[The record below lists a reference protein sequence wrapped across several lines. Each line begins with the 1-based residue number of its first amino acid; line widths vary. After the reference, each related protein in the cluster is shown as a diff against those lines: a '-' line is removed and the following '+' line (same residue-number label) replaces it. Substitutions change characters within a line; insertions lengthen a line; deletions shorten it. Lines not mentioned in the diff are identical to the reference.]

1 MEEVKKELVN
11 CLLDKKIRIE
21 YIPKYE
27 TIYNVA
33 NSPAK
38 EGMHVESKWSYPC
51 FAERGERVKF
61 LTDDEIEFL
70 GSELNAD
77 LSFPVDSDKPC
88 FWSYPKFRLPTLS
101 VRSFELDLSKP
112 MDYIYWKAL
121 KCWPIIASR
130 PEDERERPREV
141 RWRMID
147 TEETKKFKSKSG
159 KDKAAAW
166 RTYGQFEQNREVLIY
181 VYYNITG
188 KAYNYKEVTQDD
200 LYGYFEPIMDSNAAT
215 FVFQIEQPN
224 IKFKGLLHCAWMAN
238 IITKKSSGFYYIK
251 DDVEIKLF
259 KDGEEGTLED
269 AANFLLNPVN
279 QKFKFEIEALFEKYK
294 NS

>member
-11 CLLDKKIRIE
+11 CLLNKKIRVE
-21 YIPKYE
+21 YIPKYD
-27 TIYNVA
+27 TIYNVSG
-33 NSPAK
+33 SPAK
-38 EGMHVESKWSYPC
+38 DGMHAEAKASYPC

-70 GSELNAD
+70 GGKLNAD

-130 PEDERERPREV
+130 PEDERERPKEI
-141 RWRMID
+141 RWRMVD
-147 TEETKKFKSKSG
+147 TEEVQKFKTKSG
-159 KDKAAAW
+159 KDKFSAW
-166 RTYGQFEQNREVLIY
+166 MLYGELKSFKEVLIY
-181 VYYNITG
+181 IYYNISN
-188 KAYNYKEVTQDD
+188 KAYNYKEVTLDD
-200 LYGYFEPIMDSNAAT
+200 LYGYYEPIMDGNAGT
-215 FVFQIEQPN
+215 FMFQAEQPN
-224 IKFKGLLHCAWMAN
+224 VKFKGLLHCAWLAN

-251 DDVEIKLF
+251 DDLEVKLF
-259 KDGEEGTLED
+259 KDGEEGNLED

-279 QKFKFEIEALFEKYK
+279 QKYKFEIEALFEKYK